1 MLSKLQFDILYFLL
15 KKNAS
20 SSPSQRELSET
31 FSVSLGKIN
40 SCLKELRASDLINHD
55 LCITENGKQALLPYK
70 VQNAVIMAAGM
81 SSRFAP
87 LSYEKP
93 KALLKVRGEILIE
106 RQIRQLQEAGINDI
120 TLIVGYMKEKMFYLA
135 DKFHLNL
142 VVNEDYYRYNNPS
155 SLMRVADKLKN
166 TYICSSDDYFTQNV
180 FEPYVYQAYYAAV
193 YSPSKTDEYCMKANQ
208 KGKIISVSIGGQ
220 AAWYMTGHVYFDHEF
235 SSNFVRL
242 LQQDY
247 ENPETKT
254 QLWENFYMRHLNE
267 LTLYL
272 KSYPS
277 GVIYEFDSLSE
288 LQKFDQSYVENIDSD
303 IFHNIQ
309 EILSCKTKDIQQ
321 IEPIKAGMTN
331 TSFSFF
337 CAGKK
342 YVYRHPGVGTDAY
355 INRKGEAWAMRVA
368 KELQLDPSFLYID
381 EKKGWKLSSFINGAK
396 TMDYHDPSQVE
407 RSLEMV
413 RTLHAYPQKSPYSF
427 DIWKMIHSFTS
438 QIEQKGRD
446 HFEDYQTL
454 YKRTKELY
462 DLAEGDEVPKCLC
475 HCDCYDQNFLA
486 NEDGDL
492 FLIDWEYAGTADPAW
507 DLGTYL
513 ACSDYSLQ
521 QAQKIL
527 SIYLQHEPSKKELR
541 HYFAYT
547 SISAYYWFL
556 WAIYQES
563 MGKSVGEY
571 LYIWYRYTKEY
582 GNIAWKLY
590 HSDRNGDEINET
602 AN

>member
-15 KKNAS
+15 KKNFS

-40 SCLKELRASDLINHD
+40 SCLKELKSSDLINSE

-93 KALLKVRGEILIE
+93 KALLKVHGEILIE

-120 TLIVGYMKEKMFYLA
+120 TLVVGYMKEKMFYLA

-155 SLMRVADKLKN
+155 SLMRVVDKLKN
-166 TYICSSDDYFTQNV
+166 TYICSSDDYFTENV
-180 FEPYVYQAYYAAV
+180 FKPYVYQAYYAAV

-220 AAWYMTGHVYFDHEF
+220 NAWYMTGHVYFDQEF
-235 SSNFVRL
+235 SRNFIRL

-267 LTLYL
+267 LALYL
-272 KSYPS
+272 KPYPA

-288 LQKFDQSYVENIDSD
+288 LQKFDQSYVENVDSD
-303 IFHNIQ
+303 IFQNIQ
-309 EILSCKTKDIQQ
+309 KILSCNAKDIQQ

-331 TSFSFF
+331 TSFSFL

-355 INRKGEAWAMRVA
+355 INRKGEAWAMHVA
-368 KELQLDPSFLYID
+368 KELKLDPSFLYMD

-396 TMDYHDPSQVE
+396 AMDYHNPSQVE

-413 RTLHAYPQKSPYSF
+413 RTLHAYPKKSPYSF

-462 DLAEGDEVPKCLC
+462 VLAEADGVPKCLC

-486 NEDGDL
+486 DENGNL

-513 ACSDYSLQ
+513 ACSDYSLG
-521 QAQKIL
+521 QAEKIL
-527 SIYLQHEPSKKELR
+527 SIYLQHEPNKKELC

-582 GNIAWKLY
+582 GNIAWNLY
-590 HSDRNGDEINET
+590 HSDRNGDETNET